1 MSVSVEVIKKLRAA
15 TGLGVHDI
23 KKALEEASG
32 DEARALE
39 LLKKRGLET
48 VAKKSGRETLA
59 GLIEGYVHAGRI
71 GALVEVGCE
80 TDFVA
85 RNDEFKYLVKELAI
99 QIASMNPQTVEELLT
114 QEYFRD
120 QSQTVGDLLNQM
132 IAKLGE
138 KLEVVRFQRLA
149 LDND

>member
-23 KKALEEASG
+23 KSALEEANG
-32 DEARALE
+32 DEARAIE
-39 LLKKRGLET
+39 LLKQRGLET
-48 VAKKSGRETLA
+48 VAKKSARLTKA
-59 GLIEGYVHAGRI
+59 GLIEGYIHAGRI
-71 GALVEVGCE
+71 GALVEVDCE

-120 QSQTVGDLLNQM
+120 QSQTVSDLLNQM

-138 KLEVVRFQRLA
+138 KLEIVRFQRLA
-149 LDND
+149 LNE